1 MRTMNKFLSLSVAV
15 FALVACNSNQNQ
27 NSAADSSKAVA
38 ETIVPVDSTPRL
50 FKGFY
55 TLGNNVNTFQDCD
68 NQKTYWVT
76 DSTAKLKKNYESVIQ
91 PLPYPNE
98 SIYAEIKGYLSAKA
112 KSGPA
117 ADYEHVLVVTEIKK
131 MEAKNFRTACYPYEF
146 IALGN
151 EPFWAVDIV
160 PTTQRISLKDLSQD
174 KVFVFPYQP
183 ANVGGGVH
191 RFETTNQAKDKL
203 VVILRQEEC
212 SDGMSDRVYNYSAE
226 VVING
231 RTLKGCAVKKGDFN

>member
-1 MRTMNKFLSLSVAV
+1 MNKFLSLLVAA
-15 FALVACNSNQNQ
+15 FAITACNSNQNQ
-27 NSAADSSKAVA
+27 NSVADSNKAVA
-38 ETIVPVDSTPRL
+38 ESIVPLDTTPRV

-55 TLGNNVNTFQDCD
+55 TLGIDVNIFQDCD
-68 NQKTYWVT
+68 DQKTYWVA
-76 DSTAKLKKNYESVIQ
+76 DSTSNLKKNYETAIQ

-98 SIYAEIKGYLSAKA
+98 SIYTEVKGHLSAKA
-112 KSGPA
+112 KTGPA
-117 ADYEHVLVVTEIKK
+117 VDYENVLVVTEIIKT
-131 MEAKNFRTACYPYEF
+131 EAKNFRTACYPYEF

-160 PTTQRISLKDLSQD
+160 PTTQQIILKDLSQD

-183 ANVGGGVH
+183 ANIGGGVH
-191 RFETTNQAKDKL
+191 RFEATNQAKDKL
-203 VVILRQEEC
+203 VVIIRQEEC

-231 RTLKGCAVKKGDFN
+231 RTLKGCAVKKGEAN

>member
-1 MRTMNKFLSLSVAV
+1 MNKFLSLLVAV

-38 ETIVPVDSTPRL
+38 EAIVPVDATPRL

-91 PLPYPNE
+91 PLPYLNE

-131 MEAKNFRTACYPYEF
+131 VEAKNFRTACYPYEF
-146 IALGN
+146 IAVGN
-151 EPFWAVDIV
+151 EPFWALDIV

-174 KVFVFPYQP
+174 KVFIFPYQP

-203 VVILRQEEC
+203 VVILRKEEC

-231 RTLKGCAVKKGDFN
+231 RTLKGCAVKKEDFN